1 MQMNNYRKGVYMKS
15 IKSITFVLLLIWSL
29 GYAQFALSDCLY
41 PKMKMDIPNGSTAT
55 MEEMVAA
62 QNNFKGY
69 NADMNAYLD
78 CLDDELSKI
87 SQDFEGY
94 ADIKSHSDSKYNAA
108 VEQLQEAADEWNEAV
123 RGYKAQ

>member
-1 MQMNNYRKGVYMKS
+1 
-15 IKSITFVLLLIWSL
+15 
-29 GYAQFALSDCLY
+29 
-41 PKMKMDIPNGSTAT
+41 
-55 MEEMVAA
+55 MVAA

-87 SQDFEGY
+87 SEDFEGY